1 MEMVLAGLATWLIT
15 ELAKK
20 LNISATYVS
29 LWLAFIGGT
38 IYYVAVNYYQLERKE
53 VVTFVTGVYWASQV
67 IYNIIKKLTPEN
79 KA

>member
-20 LNISATYVS
+20 LHISATYVS
-29 LWLAFIGGT
+29 LGLAFIGGT
-38 IYYVAVNYYQLERKE
+38 VYYVATNYYALQREE

-79 KA
+79 EA